1 MKKFLLLIILSFMLF
16 FACGKKESK
25 EKEIESSYTQIE
37 EVAIDKNNEEV
48 EENKPEEKEVE
59 KPKEEQAEAIK
70 EVIKESL
77 PKGNGNLAILIDDA
91 GGSLE
96 LAKAF
101 ASLDMNISFAVLP
114 YLSKSREVNEY
125 LTSKGHTVILHLPM
139 EGSDTAVNDNT
150 KGLLKTELSK
160 EEMSEIF
167 KNALDN
173 VGSVRGFNNHMGSV
187 FTSSK
192 EAMGT
197 VLSYGKERNL
207 FYVDSRTIA
216 SSQGYK
222 TAKEMNIPT
231 AQCVHFLDNSKNV
244 VDIEKELLRAAR
256 ISQNKG
262 NALVIGHFHK
272 NMVEALANTKE
283 TLANSGI
290 NLIFVDEILE

>member
-101 ASLDMNISFAVLP
+101 ASLDMKISFAVLP
-114 YLSKSREVNEY
+114 YLAKSREVNEY

-256 ISQNKG
+256 ISQNKR

>member
-114 YLSKSREVNEY
+114 YLAKSREVNEY

-231 AQCVHFLDNSKNV
+231 AQCFHFLDNSKNV

>member
-101 ASLDMNISFAVLP
+101 ASLDMKISFAVLP
-114 YLSKSREVNEY
+114 YLAKSREVNEY

-256 ISQNKG
+256 ISQNKK

>member
-114 YLSKSREVNEY
+114 YLAKSREVNEY

-256 ISQNKG
+256 ISQNKR

>member
-1 MKKFLLLIILSFMLF
+1 MKKFLLLIVLSFMF
-16 FACGKKESK
+16 FIACGKKEAK
-25 EKEIESSYTQIE
+25 EEQGDSSYTQIE
-37 EVAIDKNNEEV
+37 EVAISEDNEEIKENSAEGKV
-48 EENKPEEKEVE
+48 EE
-59 KPKEEQAEAIK
+59 PKEEQAKAVK
-70 EVIKESL
+70 EVLKESL
-77 PKGNGNLAILIDDA
+77 PKENGNLAILIDDA

-101 ASLDMNISFAVLP
+101 ASLDMDISFAVLP
-114 YLSKSREVNEY
+114 YLAKSREVNEY

-150 KGLLKTELSK
+150 RGLLKTELSK
-160 EEMSEIF
+160 EEIGEIF
-167 KNALDN
+167 KNALEN
-173 VGSVRGFNNHMGSV
+173 VGSVKGFNNHMGSV

-197 VLSYGKERNL
+197 VLSYAKERNL

-290 NLIFVDEILE
+290 NLIFVDGILE

>member
-77 PKGNGNLAILIDDA
+77 PNGNGNLAILIDDA

-101 ASLDMNISFAVLP
+101 ASLDMKISFAVLP
-114 YLSKSREVNEY
+114 YLAKSREVNEY

-256 ISQNKG
+256 ISQNKK

>member
-1 MKKFLLLIILSFMLF
+1 MKKFLLLMILSFMLF
-16 FACGKKESK
+16 IACGKKESK

-48 EENKPEEKEVE
+48 EENKPEEKKAEE
-59 KPKEEQAEAIK
+59 QNEEQAEAIK
-70 EVIKESL
+70 EVIKETL
-77 PKGNGNLAILIDDA
+77 PQGKGNLAILIDDA

-101 ASLDMNISFAVLP
+101 ASLNMNISFAVLP
-114 YLSKSREVNEY
+114 YLAKSREVNEY

-150 KGLLKTELSK
+150 RGLLKTELSK
-160 EEMSEIF
+160 EEISEIF
-167 KNALDN
+167 RNALEN
-173 VGSVRGFNNHMGSV
+173 VGSVKGFNNHMGSV

-197 VLSYGKERNL
+197 VLSYAKERNL

-244 VDIEKELLRAAR
+244 IDIEKELLRAAR

>member
-197 VLSYGKERNL
+197 VLSYGKKRNL

>member
-1 MKKFLLLIILSFMLF
+1 MKKFLLLIVLSFMF
-16 FACGKKESK
+16 FIACGKKEAK
-25 EKEIESSYTQIE
+25 EEQGDSSYTQIE
-37 EVAIDKNNEEV
+37 EVAISEDNEEIIESSAEGKV
-48 EENKPEEKEVE
+48 EE
-59 KPKEEQAEAIK
+59 PKEEQAKAVK
-70 EVIKESL
+70 EVLKESL

-101 ASLDMNISFAVLP
+101 ASLDMDISFAVLP
-114 YLSKSREVNEY
+114 YLAKSREVNEY

-160 EEMSEIF
+160 EEIGEIF
-167 KNALDN
+167 KNALEN
-173 VGSVRGFNNHMGSV
+173 VGSVKGFNNHMGSV

-197 VLSYGKERNL
+197 VLSYAKERNL

>member
-16 FACGKKESK
+16 IACGKKESK

-101 ASLDMNISFAVLP
+101 ASLDMKISFAVLP
-114 YLSKSREVNEY
+114 YLAKSREVNEY